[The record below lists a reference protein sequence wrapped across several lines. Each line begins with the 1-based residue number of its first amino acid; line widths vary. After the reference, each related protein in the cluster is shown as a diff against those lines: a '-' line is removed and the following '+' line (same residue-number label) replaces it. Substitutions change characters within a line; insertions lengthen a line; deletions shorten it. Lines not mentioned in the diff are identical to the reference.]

1 MFAGWARAPAV
12 RLVKGDG
19 MTRLVT
25 AAALS
30 ACLWAAPAWGQQ
42 VFRSGVETVRL
53 GVAVVDKAGQPVGTL
68 GQEDFT
74 VLEDGHPQEVQLFAP
89 GDIQDTERPPLHIG
103 LLFDTS
109 GSMAA
114 DLPLARSAAVKFC
127 NMLQRAEDITLVDFD
142 TEVRVA
148 RFGAADF
155 PRFVERLRNRKP
167 EGWTALYDALGVYLD
182 GTAFQAGEKILV
194 AYTDGGDTRS
204 VMSFSDALT
213 ALKASDV
220 TVYVV
225 GFLENQGA
233 REKLEQRIRL
243 SQLAEAT
250 GGLAFFP
257 ATKADI
263 DEAYGQVTSDVK
275 SRYLIGYVSSNQAN
289 DGRWRKL
296 DVRLN
301 RPDLKAAKI
310 RSRKGYYA
318 LMRPEPVAAR
328 QQ

>member
-1 MFAGWARAPAV
+1 
-12 RLVKGDG
+12 

-25 AAALS
+25 AGALLAWAWTVPAA
-30 ACLWAAPAWGQQ
+30 AQD
-42 VFRSGVETVRL
+42 VFKSGVETVRL
-53 GVAVVDKAGQPVGTL
+53 GVAVVDKAGQPVVSL
-68 GQEDFT
+68 AREDFV
-74 VLEDGHPQEVQLFAP
+74 VLEDGRPQDLQLFTK
-89 GDIQDTERPPLHIG
+89 GSTDESERPPLHIG

-114 DLPLARSAAVKFC
+114 DLSMARSAAVKFC
-127 NMLQRAEDITLVDFD
+127 NLLQRAEDITLVDFD

-148 RFGAADF
+148 RFGQADF

-167 EGWTALYDALGVYLD
+167 DGWTALYDALGVYLD
-182 GTAFQAGEKILV
+182 GTAFQTGEKILV

-220 TVYVV
+220 TIYVV

-233 REKLEQRIRL
+233 REKLEQRMRL
-243 SQLAEAT
+243 TQLAEST

-257 ATKADI
+257 ANRKDI
-263 DEAYGQVTSDVK
+263 DLAYGQVHDDVN
-275 SRYLIGYVSSNQAN
+275 SRYLIGYVSSNTVN
-289 DGRWRKL
+289 DGRWRRL

-301 RPDLKAAKI
+301 RADLKAAKI
-310 RSRKGYYA
+310 RARKGYFA
-318 LMRPEPVAAR
+318 LMRPEAVAAR
-328 QQ
+328 PE

>member
-1 MFAGWARAPAV
+1 
-12 RLVKGDG
+12 

-25 AAALS
+25 AAALLITVS
-30 ACLWAAPAWGQQ
+30 AQPATAQQ
-42 VFRSGVETVRL
+42 VFRTGVETVRL
-53 GVAVVDKAGQPVGTL
+53 GVAVVDKAGQSVPTL
-68 GQEDFT
+68 AREDFT
-74 VLEDGHPQEVQLFAP
+74 VLEDGTPQALQLFTA
-89 GDIQDTERPPLHIG
+89 GGQDEAERPPLHIG

-109 GSMAA
+109 GSMSV
-114 DLPLARSAAVKFC
+114 DLAMARSAAVKFC
-127 NMLQRAEDITLVDFD
+127 NLLQRAEDITLVDFD

-148 RFGAADF
+148 QFGQADF

-167 EGWTALYDALGVYLD
+167 DGWTALYDALGVYLD
-182 GTAFQAGEKILV
+182 GTSHQSGEKVMV

-220 TVYVV
+220 TVYIV
-225 GFLENQGA
+225 GFLEQQSA
-233 REKLEQRIRL
+233 REKLEQRMRL
-243 SQLAEAT
+243 TQIAEAT

-257 ATKADI
+257 ANKKDI
-263 DEAYGQVTSDVK
+263 DQAYAQVQADVD
-275 SRYLIGYVSSNQAN
+275 SRYLIGYISSNQAN

-310 RSRKGYYA
+310 RARKGYYA
-318 LMRPEPVAAR
+318 LMRPEPAAAR
-328 QQ
+328 PE

>member
-1 MFAGWARAPAV
+1 
-12 RLVKGDG
+12 

-25 AAALS
+25 AAALLTWAS
-30 ACLWAAPAWGQQ
+30 ATPATAQQ
-42 VFRSGVETVRL
+42 VFRTGVETVRL
-53 GVAVVDKAGQPVGTL
+53 GVAVVDKAGQPVSTL
-68 GQEDFT
+68 SREDFT
-74 VLEDGHPQEVQLFAP
+74 VLEDGRPQEVRLFTT
-89 GDIQDTERPPLHIG
+89 GGSDESDRPPLHIG

-109 GSMAA
+109 GSMAT
-114 DLPLARSAAVKFC
+114 DLAMARSAAVKFC

-148 RFGAADF
+148 RFGQGDF

-182 GTAFQAGEKILV
+182 GTSFQDGEKVLV
-194 AYTDGGDTRS
+194 VYTDGGDTRS
-204 VMSFSDALT
+204 TMSYTDALT

-225 GFLENQGA
+225 GFMENQGA
-233 REKLEQRIRL
+233 RDKLEQRIRL
-243 SQLAEAT
+243 TQFAEAT

-257 ATKADI
+257 GTKKDI
-263 DEAYGQVTSDVK
+263 DLAYEQVQADVN
-275 SRYLIGYVSSNQAN
+275 SRYLIGFTSSNEAD

-301 RPDLKAAKI
+301 RPELKAAKI
-310 RSRKGYYA
+310 RTRKGYFA
-318 LMRPEPVAAR
+318 LLRSDAVAAR
-328 QQ
+328 PE

>member
-1 MFAGWARAPAV
+1 
-12 RLVKGDG
+12 
-19 MTRLVT
+19 MTRVAT
-25 AAALS
+25 AAALLAWLS
-30 ACLWAAPAWGQQ
+30 ASPASAQ

-53 GVAVVDKAGQPVGTL
+53 GVAVVDKAGQPVTSL
-68 GQEDFT
+68 DRDDFV
-74 VLEDGHPQEVQLFAP
+74 VLEDGTPQSLQLFTTGAAEES
-89 GDIQDTERPPLHIG
+89 ERPPLHIG

-114 DLPLARSAAVKFC
+114 DLKLARSAAVRFC

-148 RFGAADF
+148 RFGQNDF

-167 EGWTALYDALGVYLD
+167 DGWTALYDALGVYLD
-182 GTAFQAGEKILV
+182 GTVFQQGEKVLV

-204 VMSFSDALT
+204 VMSFKDALT

-220 TVYVV
+220 TLYIV
-225 GFLENQGA
+225 GFLQHQGA
-233 REKLEQRIRL
+233 REKIEQRMRL
-243 SQLAEAT
+243 TQLAEAT

-257 ATKADI
+257 GSDSEI
-263 DEAYGQVTSDVK
+263 DPAYEQVLGDVNA
-275 SRYLIGYVSSNQAN
+275 RYLLGYISTNQTN

-296 DVRLN
+296 DVRLA
-301 RPDLKAAKI
+301 RPDLKAVKVRA
-310 RSRKGYYA
+310 RKGYFA
-318 LMRPEPVAAR
+318 LLRPEEASAR

>member
-1 MFAGWARAPAV
+1 
-12 RLVKGDG
+12 

-25 AAALS
+25 AAALLAWVS
-30 ACLWAAPAWGQQ
+30 ATPAAAQQ
-42 VFRSGVETVRL
+42 VFRSGVEAVRL
-53 GVAVVDKAGQPVGTL
+53 GIAVVDKAGQPVGAL
-68 GQEDFT
+68 SRDDFT
-74 VLEDGHPQEVQLFAP
+74 VLEDGRPQDVQLFTTGGAHES
-89 GDIQDTERPPLHIG
+89 DRPPLHIG

-109 GSMAA
+109 GSMAI
-114 DLPLARSAAVKFC
+114 DLSMARSAAVKFC

-148 RFGAADF
+148 RFGQADF

-182 GTAFQAGEKILV
+182 GTSFQDGEKVLV
-194 AYTDGGDTRS
+194 VYTDGGDTRS
-204 VMSFSDALT
+204 LMSYTDALT

-233 REKLEQRIRL
+233 RDRLEQRMRL
-243 SQLAEAT
+243 TQIAEAT

-257 ATKADI
+257 GTKKDI
-263 DEAYGQVTSDVK
+263 DMAYDQVQADVN
-275 SRYLIGYVSSNQAN
+275 SRYLIGYISSNQAN

-301 RPDLKAAKI
+301 RADLKAAKI
-310 RSRKGYYA
+310 RTRKGYFA
-318 LMRPEPVAAR
+318 LMRPDAVAAR
-328 QQ
+328 PE

>member
-1 MFAGWARAPAV
+1 
-12 RLVKGDG
+12 
-19 MTRLVT
+19 MTRLVM
-25 AAALS
+25 AAALVAGLS
-30 ACLWAAPAWGQQ
+30 ATPARAQQ

-53 GVAVVDKAGQPVGTL
+53 GVAVVDKAGQPVDTL
-68 GQEDFT
+68 APADFT
-74 VLEDGHPQEVQLFAP
+74 ILEDGQPQQLQLFAT
-89 GDIQDTERPPLHIG
+89 GGREDAERPPLHIG

-109 GSMAA
+109 GSMSA
-114 DLPLARSAAVKFC
+114 DLSLARTAAVKFC
-127 NMLQRAEDITLVDFD
+127 NLLQRAEDITLVDFD

-148 RFGAADF
+148 RFGQNDF

-167 EGWTALYDALGVYLD
+167 DGWTALYDALGVYLD
-182 GTAFQAGEKILV
+182 GTSYQAGEKVMV

-204 VMSFSDALT
+204 VMSFSDAIT

-220 TVYVV
+220 TVYIV

-233 REKLEQRIRL
+233 RERLEQRMRL
-243 SQLAEAT
+243 TQIAEAT

-257 ATKADI
+257 ATKKEIDVAYEQVQADVN
-263 DEAYGQVTSDVK
+263 G
-275 SRYLIGYVSSNQAN
+275 RYLIGYVSSNQAN

-301 RPDLKAAKI
+301 RNDLKTARI
-310 RSRKGYYA
+310 RARKGYFA

-328 QQ
+328 PE

>member
-1 MFAGWARAPAV
+1 
-12 RLVKGDG
+12 

-25 AAALS
+25 AAALFTGLLGMPVQ
-30 ACLWAAPAWGQQ
+30 AQQ

-53 GVAVVDKAGQPVGTL
+53 GVAVVDKAGQPVATL
-68 GQEDFT
+68 GQADFT
-74 VLEDGHPQEVQLFAP
+74 VLEDGHPQQLQLFTTGAIDE
-89 GDIQDTERPPLHIG
+89 GQRPPLHIG

-109 GSMAA
+109 GSMSA
-114 DLPLARSAAVKFC
+114 DLSLARSAAVKFC
-127 NMLQRAEDITLVDFD
+127 NLLQRAEDITLVDFD

-148 RFGAADF
+148 RFGQADF

-167 EGWTALYDALGVYLD
+167 DGWTALYDALGVYLD
-182 GTAFQAGEKILV
+182 GSSGQSGEKVMV

-220 TVYVV
+220 TVYIV
-225 GFLENQGA
+225 GFLEHQGA
-233 REKLEQRIRL
+233 RERMEQRSRL
-243 SQLAEAT
+243 THIAEAT

-257 ATKADI
+257 STKKDI
-263 DEAYGQVTSDVK
+263 DVAYAQVQADVN
-275 SRYLIGYVSSNQAN
+275 SRYLIGYISSNQAN

-301 RPDLKAAKI
+301 RPEFKSAKV
-310 RSRKGYYA
+310 RARKGYFA
-318 LMRPEPVAAR
+318 LLRPEPVAAR
-328 QQ
+328 PE

>member
-1 MFAGWARAPAV
+1 
-12 RLVKGDG
+12 

-25 AAALS
+25 AAALL
-30 ACLWAAPAWGQQ
+30 AWGCAAPALAQEI
-42 VFRSGVETVRL
+42 FRSGVETVRL

-68 GQEDFT
+68 AREDFT
-74 VLEDGHPQEVQLFAP
+74 VLEDGRPQEVRLFTTGGADD
-89 GDIQDTERPPLHIG
+89 GDRPPLHIG

-114 DLPLARSAAVKFC
+114 DLAMARSAAVKFC
-127 NMLQRAEDITLVDFD
+127 NLLQRAEDITLVDFD

-148 RFGAADF
+148 RFGQADF
-155 PRFVERLRNRKP
+155 PRFVERLRHRKP

-182 GTAFQAGEKILV
+182 GSSFQSGEKVLV

-204 VMSFSDALT
+204 IMSYADALT

-233 REKLEQRIRL
+233 REKLEQRMKLTQI
-243 SQLAEAT
+243 ADAT

-257 ATKADI
+257 GTKKDIDVAYEQVLADI
-263 DEAYGQVTSDVK
+263 N
-275 SRYLIGYVSSNQAN
+275 SRYLIGYTSSNLAN
-289 DGRWRKL
+289 DGQWRKL

-301 RPDLKAAKI
+301 RPDLKAARI
-310 RSRKGYYA
+310 RTRKGYFA
-318 LMRPEPVAAR
+318 LMRPQSVAAR
-328 QQ
+328 PE

>member
-1 MFAGWARAPAV
+1 
-12 RLVKGDG
+12 

-25 AAALS
+25 AAALL
-30 ACLWAAPAWGQQ
+30 ALGCAAPAAAQ

-53 GVAVVDKAGQPVGTL
+53 GVAVVDKAGQPVGPL
-68 GQEDFT
+68 AREDFT
-74 VLEDGHPQEVQLFAP
+74 VLEDGRPQAVQLFAA
-89 GDIQDTERPPLHIG
+89 GGTEDSARPPLHIG

-109 GSMAA
+109 GSMAT
-114 DLPLARSAAVKFC
+114 DLAMARTAAVKFC
-127 NMLQRAEDITLVDFD
+127 NILQRAEDITLVDFD

-148 RFGAADF
+148 RFGQADF

-167 EGWTALYDALGVYLD
+167 DGWTALYDALGVYLD
-182 GTAFQAGEKILV
+182 GTSLQSGEKVLV

-204 VMSFSDALT
+204 VMSYSDALT

-233 REKLEQRIRL
+233 REKLEQRMKLTQI
-243 SQLAEAT
+243 AEAT

-257 ATKADI
+257 ATKKDI
-263 DEAYGQVTSDVK
+263 DLAYEQVHADVK
-275 SRYLIGYVSSNQAN
+275 SRYLIGYVSSNQTN
-289 DGRWRKL
+289 DGQWRKL

-301 RPDLKAAKI
+301 RADLKTARI
-310 RSRKGYYA
+310 RTRKGYFA
-318 LMRPEPVAAR
+318 LLRPDTVAAR
-328 QQ
+328 PE

>member
-1 MFAGWARAPAV
+1 
-12 RLVKGDG
+12 

-25 AAALS
+25 AAALL
-30 ACLWAAPAWGQQ
+30 AWAFTTPAAAQQ

-53 GVAVVDKAGQPVGTL
+53 GVAVVDKAGLPVSTL
-68 GQEDFT
+68 AREDFT
-74 VLEDGHPQEVQLFAP
+74 VLEDGRPQDLQLFAS
-89 GDIQDTERPPLHIG
+89 GGADDVDRPPLHIG

-109 GSMAA
+109 GSMAT
-114 DLPLARSAAVKFC
+114 DLAMARTAAVKFC

-148 RFGAADF
+148 RFGQADF

-167 EGWTALYDALGVYLD
+167 DGWTALYDALGVYLD
-182 GTAFQAGEKILV
+182 GTSLQSGEKVLV

-204 VMSFSDALT
+204 VMSYSDALT

-233 REKLEQRIRL
+233 REKLEQRMKLTQI
-243 SQLAEAT
+243 AEST

-257 ATKADI
+257 ATKKDIDVAYEQVHADI
-263 DEAYGQVTSDVK
+263 D

-289 DGRWRKL
+289 DGLWRKL

-301 RPDLKAAKI
+301 RPDLKAARI
-310 RSRKGYYA
+310 RTRKGYFA
-318 LMRPEPVAAR
+318 LLRPDAVAAR
-328 QQ
+328 PEQQ

>member
-1 MFAGWARAPAV
+1 
-12 RLVKGDG
+12 
-19 MTRLVT
+19 MTRLVM

-30 ACLWAAPAWGQQ
+30 VCMCAAPVRAQQ

-53 GVAVVDKAGQPVGTL
+53 GVAVVDKAGQALSTL
-68 GQEDFT
+68 SAEDFT
-74 VLEDGHPQEVQLFAP
+74 ILEDGQPQQVQLFAS
-89 GDIQDTERPPLHIG
+89 GALEDQERPPLHIG

-109 GSMAA
+109 GSMSA
-114 DLPLARSAAVKFC
+114 DLGMARTAAVKFC
-127 NMLQRAEDITLVDFD
+127 NLLPRAEDITLVDFD

-148 RFGAADF
+148 RFGQNDF

-167 EGWTALYDALGVYLD
+167 DGWTALYDALGVYLD
-182 GTAFQAGEKILV
+182 GTAYQSGEKIMV

-204 VMSFSDALT
+204 VMSFGDALT
-213 ALKASDV
+213 ALRASDV
-220 TVYVV
+220 TVYIV

-233 REKLEQRIRL
+233 RDKLEQRIRL
-243 SQLAEAT
+243 TQIAEAT

-257 ATKADI
+257 TTKKDI
-263 DEAYGQVTSDVK
+263 DVAYDQVTSDVK

-301 RPDLKAAKI
+301 RPDLKSAKI

-318 LMRPEPVAAR
+318 LMRTEPVATR
-328 QQ
+328 QP

>member
-1 MFAGWARAPAV
+1 MG
-12 RLVKGDG
+12 
-19 MTRLVT
+19 RLVT
-25 AAALS
+25 AAAILIGLGASS
-30 ACLWAAPAWGQQ
+30 ASAQ

-53 GVAVVDKAGQPVGTL
+53 GVAVVDKAGQPVTTL
-68 GQEDFT
+68 GRDDFT
-74 VLEDGHPQEVQLFAP
+74 VLEDGAPQRLQLFTTGELP
-89 GDIQDTERPPLHIG
+89 DDERPPLHIG

-109 GSMAA
+109 GSMAE
-114 DLPLARSAAVKFC
+114 DLKLARTAAVKFC

-148 RFGAADF
+148 RFGQPDF

-167 EGWTALYDALGVYLD
+167 DGWTALYDALGVYLD
-182 GTAFQAGEKILV
+182 GTSFQSGEKVLI

-204 VMSFSDALT
+204 VMSYTDALT

-233 REKLEQRIRL
+233 RERLEQRMRL
-243 SQLAEAT
+243 TQLAEAT

-257 ATKADI
+257 GSQKEI
-263 DEAYGQVTSDVK
+263 DHAYEQVLGDVNA
-275 SRYLIGYVSSNQAN
+275 RYLLGYISTNQAN

-296 DVRLN
+296 EVRLN
-301 RPDLKAAKI
+301 RTDLKAAKI
-310 RSRKGYYA
+310 RSRKGYFA
-318 LMRPEPVAAR
+318 VLRPDEGAAR
-328 QQ
+328 P

>member
-1 MFAGWARAPAV
+1 M
-12 RLVKGDG
+12 
-19 MTRLVT
+19 
-25 AAALS
+25 
-30 ACLWAAPAWGQQ
+30 
-42 VFRSGVETVRL
+42 
-53 GVAVVDKAGQPVGTL
+53 DKAGQPVATL
-68 GQEDFT
+68 AREDFT
-74 VLEDGHPQEVQLFAP
+74 VLEDGRPQDLRLFTTGGVDDA
-89 GDIQDTERPPLHIG
+89 DRPPLHIG

-114 DLPLARSAAVKFC
+114 DLAMARSAAVKFC
-127 NMLQRAEDITLVDFD
+127 NVLQRAEDITLVDFD

-148 RFGAADF
+148 RFGQADF

-167 EGWTALYDALGVYLD
+167 DGWTALYDALGVYLD
-182 GTAFQAGEKILV
+182 GTALQAGEKVLV

-204 VMSFSDALT
+204 VMSYGDALT

-233 REKLEQRIRL
+233 RDKLEQRVRL
-243 SQLAEAT
+243 TQIAEAT

-257 ATKADI
+257 ANRKDI
-263 DEAYGQVTSDVK
+263 DLAYEQIQADVS
-275 SRYLIGYVSSNQAN
+275 SRYLIGYTSSNLAN

-310 RSRKGYYA
+310 RTRKGYFA
-318 LMRPEPVAAR
+318 LMRSESVATRPE
-328 QQ
+328 

>member
-1 MFAGWARAPAV
+1 
-12 RLVKGDG
+12 
-19 MTRLVT
+19 MTRVVT
-25 AAALS
+25 AAAL
-30 ACLWAAPAWGQQ
+30 LAALGAVPASGQ

-53 GVAVVDKAGQPVGTL
+53 GVAVVDKAGQPVTTL
-68 GQEDFT
+68 HRDDFL
-74 VLEDGHPQEVQLFAP
+74 VLEDGKPQDLQLFTTGGEEDA
-89 GDIQDTERPPLHIG
+89 ERPPLHIG

-114 DLPLARSAAVKFC
+114 DLKLARSAAVKFC
-127 NMLQRAEDITLVDFD
+127 NLLPRAEDITLVDFD

-148 RFGAADF
+148 RFGQDDF

-167 EGWTALYDALGVYLD
+167 DGWTALYDALGVYLD
-182 GTAFQAGEKILV
+182 GTSFQHGEKVMV

-204 VMSFSDALT
+204 VMSFTDALT

-220 TVYVV
+220 TVYII

-233 REKLEQRIRL
+233 RDKLEQRMRL
-243 SQLAEAT
+243 TQLAEST

-257 ATKADI
+257 GTQKEI
-263 DEAYGQVTSDVK
+263 DHAYEQVLGDVNA
-275 SRYLIGYVSSNQAN
+275 RYLLGYISSNQAS

-301 RPDLKAAKI
+301 RPDLKAAKV
-310 RSRKGYYA
+310 RARKGYFA
-318 LMRPEPVAAR
+318 LLRDDAAAAR
-328 QQ
+328 E

>member
-1 MFAGWARAPAV
+1 
-12 RLVKGDG
+12 

-25 AAALS
+25 AGALLAWAWTVPAA
-30 ACLWAAPAWGQQ
+30 AQD
-42 VFRSGVETVRL
+42 VFKSGVETVRL
-53 GVAVVDKAGQPVGTL
+53 GVAVVDKAGQPVVSL
-68 GQEDFT
+68 AREDFV
-74 VLEDGHPQEVQLFAP
+74 VLEDGRPQDLQLFTK
-89 GDIQDTERPPLHIG
+89 GSTDESERPPLHIG

-114 DLPLARSAAVKFC
+114 DLSMARSAAVKFC
-127 NMLQRAEDITLVDFD
+127 NLLQRAEDITLVDFD

-148 RFGAADF
+148 RFGQADF

-167 EGWTALYDALGVYLD
+167 DGWTALYDALGVYLD
-182 GTAFQAGEKILV
+182 GTAFQTGEKILV

-220 TVYVV
+220 TIYVV

-233 REKLEQRIRL
+233 REKLEQRMRL
-243 SQLAEAT
+243 TQLAEST

-257 ATKADI
+257 ANRKDI
-263 DEAYGQVTSDVK
+263 DLAYEQVHDDVN
-275 SRYLIGYVSSNQAN
+275 SRYLIGYVSSNTVN
-289 DGRWRKL
+289 DGRWRRL

-301 RPDLKAAKI
+301 RADLKAAKI
-310 RSRKGYYA
+310 RARKGYFA
-318 LMRPEPVAAR
+318 LMRPEAVAAR
-328 QQ
+328 PE

>member
-1 MFAGWARAPAV
+1 
-12 RLVKGDG
+12 

-25 AAALS
+25 AAALLTWAS
-30 ACLWAAPAWGQQ
+30 ATPATAQQ
-42 VFRSGVETVRL
+42 VFRTGVETVRL
-53 GVAVVDKAGQPVGTL
+53 GVAVVDKAGQPVSTL
-68 GQEDFT
+68 SREDFT
-74 VLEDGHPQEVQLFAP
+74 VLEDGRPQEVRLFTT
-89 GDIQDTERPPLHIG
+89 GGSQESDRPPLHIG

-109 GSMAA
+109 GSMAT
-114 DLPLARSAAVKFC
+114 DLAMARSAAVKFC

-148 RFGAADF
+148 RFGQGDF

-182 GTAFQAGEKILV
+182 GTSFQDGEKVLV
-194 AYTDGGDTRS
+194 VYTDGGDTRS
-204 VMSFSDALT
+204 TMSYTDALT

-225 GFLENQGA
+225 GFMENQGA
-233 REKLEQRIRL
+233 RDKLEQRIRL
-243 SQLAEAT
+243 TQFAEAT

-257 ATKADI
+257 GTKKDI
-263 DEAYGQVTSDVK
+263 DLAYEQVQADVN
-275 SRYLIGYVSSNQAN
+275 SRYLIGFTSSNEAN

-301 RPDLKAAKI
+301 RAELKAAKI
-310 RSRKGYYA
+310 RTRKGYFA
-318 LMRPEPVAAR
+318 LMRPDAVAAR
-328 QQ
+328 PE

>member
-1 MFAGWARAPAV
+1 
-12 RLVKGDG
+12 

-25 AAALS
+25 AVALVSGLLGTPAA
-30 ACLWAAPAWGQQ
+30 AQQ

-53 GVAVVDKAGQPVGTL
+53 GVAVVDKGGQPLGTL
-68 GQEDFT
+68 VQSDFT
-74 VLEDGHPQEVQLFAP
+74 VLEDGRPQQLQLFAT
-89 GDIQDTERPPLHIG
+89 GDIEEAERPPLHIG

-114 DLPLARSAAVKFC
+114 DLSMARSAAVKFC
-127 NMLQRAEDITLVDFD
+127 NLLPRAEDITLVDFD

-148 RFGAADF
+148 RFGQADF

-167 EGWTALYDALGVYLD
+167 DGWTALYDALGVYLD
-182 GTAFQAGEKILV
+182 GASSQTGEKVMV

-220 TVYVV
+220 TVYIV

-233 REKLEQRIRL
+233 REKLEQRMRL
-243 SQLAEAT
+243 TQIAEET

-257 ATKADI
+257 TSKKDI
-263 DEAYGQVTSDVK
+263 DVAYGQVQADVD
-275 SRYLIGYVSSNQAN
+275 SRYLIGYISSNQAN

-301 RPDLKAAKI
+301 RPDLKSARI
-310 RSRKGYYA
+310 RARKGYFA
-318 LMRPEPVAAR
+318 LMRAEPVAAR
-328 QQ
+328 PE

>member
-1 MFAGWARAPAV
+1 
-12 RLVKGDG
+12 

-25 AAALS
+25 TAAFLS
-30 ACLWAAPAWGQQ
+30 LLTAAPASAQ
-42 VFRSGVETVRL
+42 VFRSGVETVAL
-53 GVAVVDKAGQPVGTL
+53 GVAVVDKAGQPVTSL
-68 GQEDFT
+68 DRDDFT
-74 VLEDGHPQEVQLFAP
+74 ILEDGKPQDLQLFTTGGNGEA
-89 GDIQDTERPPLHIG
+89 ERPPLHIG

-114 DLPLARSAAVKFC
+114 DLKLARSAAVKFC

-167 EGWTALYDALGVYLD
+167 DGWTALYDALGVYLD
-182 GTAFQAGEKILV
+182 GTAFQSGEKVLV

-204 VMSFSDALT
+204 VMSFSDALN

-225 GFLENQGA
+225 GFLEHQSA
-233 REKLEQRIRL
+233 REKLEQRMRL
-243 SQLAEAT
+243 TQIAEAT

-257 ATKADI
+257 ASDKEIDTAYEQALGDI
-263 DEAYGQVTSDVK
+263 NA
-275 SRYLIGYVSSNQAN
+275 RYLLGYISSNQTN

-296 DVRLN
+296 EVKLTRG
-301 RPDLKAAKI
+301 DLKTARI
-310 RSRKGYYA
+310 RARKGYFA
-318 LMRPEPVAAR
+318 LMREDGGAAR
-328 QQ
+328 P

>member
-1 MFAGWARAPAV
+1 
-12 RLVKGDG
+12 

-30 ACLWAAPAWGQQ
+30 ACMCAAPAWAQQ

-53 GVAVVDKAGQPVGTL
+53 GVAVVDKAGQPL
-68 GQEDFT
+68 GALAQEDFT
-74 VLEDGHPQEVQLFAP
+74 ILEDGRPQQVQLFAT
-89 GDIQDTERPPLHIG
+89 GALEDDDRPPLHIG

-109 GSMAA
+109 GSMSA
-114 DLPLARSAAVKFC
+114 DLGMARSAAVKFC
-127 NMLQRAEDITLVDFD
+127 NLLQRAEDITLVDFD

-148 RFGAADF
+148 RFGQADF

-167 EGWTALYDALGVYLD
+167 DGWTALYDALGVYLD
-182 GTAFQAGEKILV
+182 GTAYQSGEKIMV

-204 VMSFSDALT
+204 VMSFGDALT

-220 TVYVV
+220 TVYIV

-243 SQLAEAT
+243 TQIAEAT

-257 ATKADI
+257 ATKKDI
-263 DEAYGQVTSDVK
+263 DLAYEQVTGDVK

-301 RPDLKAAKI
+301 RPDLKSAKI

>member
-1 MFAGWARAPAV
+1 
-12 RLVKGDG
+12 

-25 AAALS
+25 AAALLTWAS
-30 ACLWAAPAWGQQ
+30 ATPATAQQ
-42 VFRSGVETVRL
+42 VFRTGVETVRL
-53 GVAVVDKAGQPVGTL
+53 GVAVVDKAGQPVSTL
-68 GQEDFT
+68 SREDFT
-74 VLEDGHPQEVQLFAP
+74 VLEDGRPQDVRLFTTGGAHES
-89 GDIQDTERPPLHIG
+89 DRPPLHIG

-109 GSMAA
+109 GSMAT
-114 DLPLARSAAVKFC
+114 DLAMARSAAVKFC

-148 RFGAADF
+148 RFGQGDF

-182 GTAFQAGEKILV
+182 GTSFQDGEKVLV
-194 AYTDGGDTRS
+194 VYTDGGDTRS
-204 VMSFSDALT
+204 TMSYTDALT

-225 GFLENQGA
+225 GFMENQGA
-233 REKLEQRIRL
+233 RDKLEQRIRL
-243 SQLAEAT
+243 TQFAEAT

-257 ATKADI
+257 GTKKDI
-263 DEAYGQVTSDVK
+263 DLAYEQVQADVN
-275 SRYLIGYVSSNQAN
+275 SRYLIGFTSSNEAN

-301 RPDLKAAKI
+301 RAELKAAKI
-310 RSRKGYYA
+310 RTRKGYFA
-318 LMRPEPVAAR
+318 LMRPDAVAAR
-328 QQ
+328 PE

>member
-1 MFAGWARAPAV
+1 
-12 RLVKGDG
+12 

-25 AAALS
+25 AVALVSGLLGTPAA
-30 ACLWAAPAWGQQ
+30 AQQ

-53 GVAVVDKAGQPVGTL
+53 GVAVVDKGGQPLGTL
-68 GQEDFT
+68 VQSDFT
-74 VLEDGHPQEVQLFAP
+74 VLEDGRPQQLQLFAT
-89 GDIQDTERPPLHIG
+89 GDIEEAERPPLHIG

-114 DLPLARSAAVKFC
+114 DLSMARSAAVKFC
-127 NMLQRAEDITLVDFD
+127 NLLPRAEDITLVDFD

-148 RFGAADF
+148 RFGQADF

-167 EGWTALYDALGVYLD
+167 DGWTALYDALGVYLD
-182 GTAFQAGEKILV
+182 GASSQTGEKVMV

-220 TVYVV
+220 TVYIV

-233 REKLEQRIRL
+233 REKLEQRMRL
-243 SQLAEAT
+243 TQIAEET

-257 ATKADI
+257 TSRKDI
-263 DEAYGQVTSDVK
+263 DVAYEQVQADVD
-275 SRYLIGYVSSNQAN
+275 SRYLIGYISSNQAN

-301 RPDLKAAKI
+301 RPDLKSARI
-310 RSRKGYYA
+310 RARKGYFA
-318 LMRPEPVAAR
+318 LMRAEPVAAR
-328 QQ
+328 PE

>member
-1 MFAGWARAPAV
+1 
-12 RLVKGDG
+12 
-19 MTRLVT
+19 MTRVVT
-25 AAALS
+25 AAAL
-30 ACLWAAPAWGQQ
+30 LAALGAVPASGQ

-53 GVAVVDKAGQPVGTL
+53 GVAVVDKAGQPVTTL
-68 GQEDFT
+68 DRNDFL
-74 VLEDGHPQEVQLFAP
+74 VLEDGKPQDLQLFTTGGENDA
-89 GDIQDTERPPLHIG
+89 ERPPLHIG

-109 GSMAA
+109 GSMAT
-114 DLPLARSAAVKFC
+114 DLKLARSAAVKFC
-127 NMLQRAEDITLVDFD
+127 NLLPRAEDITLVDFD

-148 RFGAADF
+148 RFGQDDF

-167 EGWTALYDALGVYLD
+167 DGWTALYDALGVYLD
-182 GTAFQAGEKILV
+182 GTSFQQGEKVMV

-233 REKLEQRIRL
+233 RDKLEQRMRL
-243 SQLAEAT
+243 TQLAEAT

-257 ATKADI
+257 GTQKEI
-263 DEAYGQVTSDVK
+263 DHAYEQVLGDVNA
-275 SRYLIGYVSSNQAN
+275 RYLLGYISSNQAS

-301 RPDLKAAKI
+301 RPDLKAAKV
-310 RSRKGYYA
+310 RSRKGYFA
-318 LMRPEPVAAR
+318 ILRDDAAAAR
-328 QQ
+328 E